1 MVILTCYTSL
11 KICCLSYVHVR
22 IRELDLI
29 IRKVPLGPSSGL
41 HRVSPNLPLYD
52 ERSSRRFHSI
62 RQFKTFNLFIL
73 NKIFF

>member
-1 MVILTCYTSL
+1 MNDLKLFVLLVVILTCYTSL

-29 IRKVPLGPSSGL
+29 RKDPLGLSSGL
-41 HRVSPNLPLYD
+41 HRVSPNLSRYD

-62 RQFKTFNLFIL
+62 RHLIYL
-73 NKIFF
+73 Y